1 MKVKK
6 LMHEDVAACSVD
18 APISEAARIMWEKD
32 CGFVPVVDE
41 GRRLAGI
48 VTDRDIA
55 MAGLMT
61 GLPLGLVR
69 VREIMTD
76 EVAACDPDDE
86 ITDAHSV
93 MREFQVRRL
102 PVVDAEDHLL
112 GVISLN
118 DLVNEAFAG
127 RSKAQQKR
135 QRDTARTLAE
145 ISRHRPREERAISEE
160 TEQAEA

>member
-6 LMHEDVAACSVD
+6 LMQERVAACSLD
-18 APISEAARIMWEKD
+18 APITDAARLMWEND

-41 GRRLAGI
+41 GQRLAGI

-69 VREIMTD
+69 VREIMTN
-76 EVAACDPDDE
+76 EIAACDPDDDINE
-86 ITDAHSV
+86 AHAV
-93 MREFQVRRL
+93 MREHQVRRL
-102 PVVDAEDHLL
+102 PVVDAEDHVI
-112 GVISLN
+112 GVLSLN
-118 DLVNEAFAG
+118 DLVNEAFGG

-145 ISRHRPREERAISEE
+145 ISRHRLNGEPEQ
-160 TEQAEA
+160 EQAEA

>member
-6 LMHEDVAACSVD
+6 LMQENVASCSLD
-18 APISEAARIMWEKD
+18 APVTEAARIMWEHD

-41 GRRLAGI
+41 EERLAGI

-61 GLPLGLVR
+61 GLPLGLVQ
-69 VREIMTD
+69 VREVMTD
-76 EVAACDPDDE
+76 EIAACEPDDDVG
-86 ITDAHSV
+86 DAHAA
-93 MREFQVRRL
+93 MRQYQVRRL
-102 PVVDAEDHLL
+102 PVIDDEEHLV
-112 GVISLN
+112 GVLSLN
-118 DLVNEAFAG
+118 DLVNEAFGG

-145 ISRHRPREERAISEE
+145 ISRHRLNGEE
-160 TEQAEA
+160 TATARDEE

>member
-6 LMHEDVAACSVD
+6 LMQENVASCSLD
-18 APISEAARIMWEKD
+18 APVTEAARIMWEHD

-69 VREIMTD
+69 VREVMTD
-76 EVAACDPDDE
+76 EIAACSPEDDVN
-86 ITDAHSV
+86 DAHAA
-93 MREFQVRRL
+93 MREHQVRRL
-102 PVVDAEDHLL
+102 PVVDDDDQVV
-112 GVISLN
+112 GVVSLN

-145 ISRHRPREERAISEE
+145 ISRHRLNGESEE
-160 TEQAEA
+160 AQPEA